1 MDSERCPLH
10 VQSNL
15 SGMIAQEAGR
25 PKSVA
30 QLFREHCP
38 TPPPPSTAAASPV
51 PAQAQSDI
59 AAAPAD
65 ATAAA
70 AALLSSLSLI
80 DPAAEAIPYD

>member
-38 TPPPPSTAAASPV
+38 TPPPSTAAASPV

>member
-15 SGMIAQEAGR
+15 SGMISQEAGR
-25 PKSVA
+25 PKSVT

-38 TPPPPSTAAASPV
+38 TPPPSTASVSPV

-59 AAAPAD
+59 VAAPAD